1 MGFLLFALIPPS
13 NIEKEVV
20 SLQRRL
26 FSSRGLVS
34 PLALPAVIP
43 VLATDDGE
51 TIPSQTQ
58 LKDCAARGLR
68 FTTGAVLRQ
77 KGCLVWSLESSGATA
92 QLRQVLAGRWPKK
105 RDSIPSL
112 DGFFLAGKEKGIDLS
127 DILGELTPPPVLH
140 FPARALTVLR
150 VCPSADCSEWW
161 NGIVWEEVLSV
172 RLRKS
177 G

>member
-1 MGFLLFALIPPS
+1 MDFLLFALIPPS

-34 PLALPAVIP
+34 SLALPAAIP
-43 VLATDDGE
+43 VLATVDSE
-51 TIPSQTQ
+51 TIPSQAH
-58 LKDCAARGLR
+58 LKDCAAQGLR

-77 KGCLVWSLESSGATA
+77 RGCLVWSLDSSGAVA
-92 QLRQVLAGRWPKK
+92 QLRQVLAERWPKK

-112 DGFFLAGKEKGIDLS
+112 DGFFLAGKEKGIDFS

-140 FPARALTVLR
+140 FPARALSIFR
-150 VCPSADCSEWW
+150 VNSSTDCSQWW